1 MWSIPKD
8 ILVAEILCRLPIK
21 SLLRF
26 KCVSKE
32 WYSLISDPKFALYLQ
47 KRQGEINNNNT
58 THQRVLLLTIS
69 PDRLQSFDC
78 LSRCIT
84 DLNFNFPFQSRPNVI
99 IGSCNG
105 LVCMALLGSKDFFI
119 YNPSTRVYKKLPDP
133 DISLGSP
140 YLYGF
145 GYDSS
150 TDDYKVLAIACHRV
164 LLKVFSM
171 KAFSWRDVQYNI
183 GVKLF
188 YGTESPAKGC
198 LFNGALHW
206 LVSGFRFGLQDPV
219 IIAFDLA
226 EEKFRRVGEACHP
239 SSVSLGVVGGCL
251 SLNICCLNCGDRTTD
266 FELWVMKQY
275 GVHSSWERLIKIN
288 NDIMVRYH
296 GTLVNLC
303 AATGTG
309 GGDEVI
315 MMNKWRAFVSCN
327 LKERT
332 LEKIYRPNCD
342 WCETVPYTES
352 ILSPHVL

>member
-8 ILVAEILCRLPIK
+8 ILEAEILCRLSIK

-32 WYSLISDPKFALYLQ
+32 WHCLISDPKFALYRQ
-47 KRQGEINNNNT
+47 KKQGEIDNNNT
-58 THQRVLLLTIS
+58 IHQRVLVLAIS
-69 PDRLQSFDC
+69 PDRLQSLHC
-78 LSRCIT
+78 LTRCIT
-84 DLNFNFPFQSRPNVI
+84 ELNFNFPFESRPNVI

-105 LVCMALLGSKDFFI
+105 LVCMSLHGCKDFFI
-119 YNPSTRVYKKLPDP
+119 YNPSTRAHKKLPDP

-145 GYDSS
+145 GYDSC
-150 TDDYKVLAIACHRV
+150 TDDYKVLAVSCLRV

-171 KAFSWRDVQYNI
+171 KAFSWRDVHYNL

-188 YGTESPAKGC
+188 YGTESPPKGC

-206 LVSGFRFGLQDPV
+206 LVSGFHFGSQDPV

-226 EEKFRRVGEACHP
+226 KEKFCRVGEACHP
-239 SSVSLGVVGGCL
+239 RSVSLGVVGGCL
-251 SLNICCLNCGDRTTD
+251 SLNVCCSNCVDETTD

-275 GVHSSWERLIKIN
+275 GVHSSWERLTKID

-296 GTLVNLC
+296 GSLVTLC
-303 AATGTG
+303 TTTGTD
-309 GGDEVI
+309 GGDEII
-315 MMNKWRAFVSCN
+315 MINKWREFISCN
-327 LKERT
+327 LNERT
-332 LEKIYRPNCD
+332 LEEIYRPYFD
-342 WCETVPYTES
+342 WCESVSYTES
-352 ILSPHVL
+352 ILSPNVL